1 MINNLLYLVLLL
13 RRILLKVLEKLNTY
27 LKNMKKTIK
36 EKPLPVFQSV
46 SEHPNYKR
54 TRGATSFYSFRL
66 NTKDLSK
73 QGFQQG
79 CHSFVK
85 NLYFNN
91 EGATK
96 LGVLTLYEG
105 IPFSIEEISKYI
117 ELLQKIGF
125 DIQFEGIQTLEQL
138 TKSSSNF
145 RDIVRQYQNDKTSRF
160 VSAFFKDTLYDDLEV
175 ENKKEFLVFLIQFL
189 FS

>member
-1 MINNLLYLVLLL
+1 M
-13 RRILLKVLEKLNTY
+13 
-27 LKNMKKTIK
+27 
-36 EKPLPVFQSV
+36 
-46 SEHPNYKR
+46 SEHPNYKG
-54 TRGATSFYSFRL
+54 TRLATSFYSFRL
-66 NTKDLSK
+66 DTKDLSK
-73 QGFQQG
+73 QGFQHG

-91 EGATK
+91 EGVTK

-125 DIQFEGIQTLEQL
+125 DIQFEGVQTLEQL

-145 RDIVRQYQNDKTSRF
+145 RAVVRQYQNDKTSRF
-160 VSAFFKDTLYDDLEV
+160 VPSFFNSTSY
-175 ENKKEFLVFLIQFL
+175 ENNDV
-189 FS
+189 